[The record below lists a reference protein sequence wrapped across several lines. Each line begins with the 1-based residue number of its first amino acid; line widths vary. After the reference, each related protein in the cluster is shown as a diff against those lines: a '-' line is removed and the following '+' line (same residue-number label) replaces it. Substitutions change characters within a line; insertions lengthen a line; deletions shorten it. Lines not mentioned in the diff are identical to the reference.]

1 MKHTLYCGSYG
12 NEGIYKVEE
21 ENGIF
26 SEPQLFSKISGTKY
40 LCVDQDRIVSLYSE
54 GKGKSGVAVLDI
66 QGNKLASLIYEDIL
80 SCFVS
85 VSDGNILTANYH
97 EGTFSFLKY
106 ENGEIQLKKKVL
118 IKEKAGC
125 HMLVGF
131 KEYYLGFA
139 LYMDTV
145 YIFDQNY
152 ECVHQIAFPEGS
164 GPRHGVVSED
174 GEYLYVVSE
183 LSNEVFLISTKDW
196 TIKDHVQ
203 LTEQKTDGSAAIRLF
218 ENRLYVSVRGLD
230 EVYEIEVEKEHLKVL
245 TSYESGGKHPRDM
258 VVIDG
263 VVICANTHSSTLVSV
278 SQDGVT
284 DSVDIPEA
292 VTVDWL

>member
-12 NEGIYKVEE
+12 NEGIYQVEE
-21 ENGIF
+21 ENGFF
-26 SEPQLFSKISGTKY
+26 SQPQLFSRISGTKY
-40 LCVDQDRIVSLYSE
+40 LCVDQEHIVSLYSE
-54 GKGKSGVAVLDI
+54 GKGKSGVAVLDK
-66 QGNKLASLIYEDIL
+66 QGKMLASLIYEDIL

-85 VSDGNILTANYH
+85 SKDGNILTANYH

-106 ENGEIQLKKKVL
+106 ESGEIILKKKVL

-125 HMLVGF
+125 HQLFAF

-145 YIFDQNY
+145 YVFDQKY
-152 ECVHQIAFPEGS
+152 DCIHKIAFPTGS
-164 GPRHGVVSED
+164 GPRHGTVSED
-174 GEYLYVVSE
+174 GKWLYVVSE
-183 LSNEVFLISTKDW
+183 LSNEVYLVSTEDW
-196 TIKDHVQ
+196 TVKDRVQ
-203 LTEQKTDGSAAIRLF
+203 LTDQKTDGSAAIRLY

-230 EVYEIEVEKEHLKVL
+230 QVYEIAIEKDQLQVIA
-245 TSYESGGKHPRDM
+245 SYDSGGKHPRDM

-278 SQDGVT
+278 NRDGVI
-284 DSVDIPEA
+284 DSAGIPEA
-292 VTVDWL
+292 VTVDWV